1 MANKKT
7 IADLDSDK
15 GLLPSAVFKMYLV
28 HQVIQSP
35 NMSSL
40 TRVDLGLAINA
51 ETVAKVEDKRQSCP
65 ADKEIYIVFVVYLCK
80 FKEA

>member
-7 IADLDSDK
+7 IAGLDSDK
-15 GLLPSAVFKMYLV
+15 GLLPTAVFKMYLV

-40 TRVDLGLAINA
+40 TQVDW
-51 ETVAKVEDKRQSCP
+51 D
-65 ADKEIYIVFVVYLCK
+65 
-80 FKEA
+80 